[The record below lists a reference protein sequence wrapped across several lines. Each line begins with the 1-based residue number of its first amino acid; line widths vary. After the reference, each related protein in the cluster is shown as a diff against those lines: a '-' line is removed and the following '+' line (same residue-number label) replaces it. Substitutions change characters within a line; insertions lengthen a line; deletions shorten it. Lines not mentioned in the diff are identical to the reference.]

1 MSSRRI
7 ALPVPIMQEQGAPG
21 SGLRK
26 LASRISLARQSC
38 RWQPSSVLRPGGIDL
53 SSGKVRHDIGDE
65 KLAGLFVVSIAI
77 DKQLDTGCLVLS
89 DQVDDL
95 GHRTDKAV

>member
-7 ALPVPIMQEQGAPG
+7 ALPVPIMQEGRARFRVAEVGEPHQACAA
-21 SGLRK
+21 K
-26 LASRISLARQSC
+26 LSRATI
-38 RWQPSSVLRPGGIDL
+38 LRPGGIDL